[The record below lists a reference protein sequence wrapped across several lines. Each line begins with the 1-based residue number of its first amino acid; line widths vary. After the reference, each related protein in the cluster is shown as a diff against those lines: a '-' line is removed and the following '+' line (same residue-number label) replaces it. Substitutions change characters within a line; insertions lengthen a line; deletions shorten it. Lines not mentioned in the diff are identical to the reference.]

1 MLIASTF
8 DIADKKIVKTLGLVK
23 GNTIR
28 ARHVGRDIMA
38 GLRGIVGGELHEYT
52 KLLAESREQALDRM
66 IEDAQKLGADAV
78 VGVSFSTSVMTQGA
92 AELMAFGTAVLIAD
106 HSSKFKN
113 RHSNECKTSL

>member
-1 MLIASTF
+1 MLITSTF
-8 DIADKKIVKTLGLVK
+8 DIADKTIVKTLGLVK

-28 ARHVGRDIMA
+28 ARHIGRDIMA

-92 AELMAFGTAVLIAD
+92 AELMAFGTAVLIED
-106 HSSKFKN
+106 Y
-113 RHSNECKTSL
+113 

>member
-1 MLIASTF
+1 MIMLVTSTF
-8 DIADKKIVKTLGLVK
+8 DIADKTIVKTLGLVK

-66 IEDAQKLGADAV
+66 IEDAEKLGADAV
-78 VGVSFSTSVMTQGA
+78 VGVSFSTSVMSQGA
-92 AELMAFGTAVLIAD
+92 AELMAYGTAVLIED
-106 HSSKFKN
+106 K
-113 RHSNECKTSL
+113 

>member
-1 MLIASTF
+1 MLITSTF
-8 DIADKKIVKTLGLVK
+8 NIADKTIVKTLGLVK

-78 VGVSFSTSVMTQGA
+78 VGVSFSTSVMSQGA
-92 AELMAFGTAVLIAD
+92 AELMAFGTAVLIEE
-106 HSSKFKN
+106 K
-113 RHSNECKTSL
+113 

>member
-1 MLIASTF
+1 MLITSTF
-8 DIADKKIVKTLGLVK
+8 DIADKTIVRTLGLVK

-78 VGVSFSTSVMTQGA
+78 VGVSFSTSVMSQGA
-92 AELMAFGTAVLIAD
+92 AELMAFGTAVLIED
-106 HSSKFKN
+106 N
-113 RHSNECKTSL
+113 

>member
-1 MLIASTF
+1 MLITSTF

-52 KLLAESREQALDRM
+52 KLLAESREQALDIM
-66 IEDAQKLGADAV
+66 LEDAVTLGANAV
-78 VGVSFSTSVMTQGA
+78 VGVSFSTSVMSQGA
-92 AELMAFGTAVLIAD
+92 AELMAFGTAVVIEE
-106 HSSKFKN
+106 S
-113 RHSNECKTSL
+113 

>member
-1 MLIASTF
+1 MLITSTF

-66 IEDAQKLGADAV
+66 IEDAKTLGADAI
-78 VGVSFSTSVMTQGA
+78 VGVSFSTSVMSQGA
-92 AELMAFGTAVLIAD
+92 AELMAFGTAVVIEE
-106 HSSKFKN
+106 S
-113 RHSNECKTSL
+113 

>member
-1 MLIASTF
+1 MLITSTF
-8 DIADKKIVKTLGLVK
+8 DIADKTIVKTLGLVK

-66 IEDAQKLGADAV
+66 IEDAENLGADAV
-78 VGVSFSTSVMTQGA
+78 VGVSFSTSVMSQGA
-92 AELMAFGTAVLIAD
+92 AELMAYGTAVLIED
-106 HSSKFKN
+106 K
-113 RHSNECKTSL
+113 

>member
-92 AELMAFGTAVLIAD
+92 AELMAFGTAVLIED
-106 HSSKFKN
+106 N
-113 RHSNECKTSL
+113 

>member
-1 MLIASTF
+1 MIMLITSTF
-8 DIADKKIVKTLGLVK
+8 DIADKTIVKTLGLVK

-66 IEDAQKLGADAV
+66 IEDAEKLGADAV
-78 VGVSFSTSVMTQGA
+78 VGVSFSTSVMSQGA
-92 AELMAFGTAVLIAD
+92 AELMAYGTAVLIED
-106 HSSKFKN
+106 K
-113 RHSNECKTSL
+113 RLT

>member
-28 ARHVGRDIMA
+28 ARHIGRDIMA

-92 AELMAFGTAVLIAD
+92 AELMAFGTAVLIED
-106 HSSKFKN
+106 N
-113 RHSNECKTSL
+113 

>member
-1 MLIASTF
+1 MIMLITSTF
-8 DIADKKIVKTLGLVK
+8 DIADKTIVKTLGLVK

-66 IEDAQKLGADAV
+66 IEDAENLGADAV
-78 VGVSFSTSVMTQGA
+78 VGVSFSTSVMSQGA
-92 AELMAFGTAVLIAD
+92 AELMAYGTAVLIED
-106 HSSKFKN
+106 K
-113 RHSNECKTSL
+113 

>member
-1 MLIASTF
+1 MIMLITSTF
-8 DIADKKIVKTLGLVK
+8 DIADKTIVKTLGLVK

-66 IEDAQKLGADAV
+66 IEDAEKLGADAV
-78 VGVSFSTSVMTQGA
+78 VGVSFSTSVMSQGA
-92 AELMAFGTAVLIAD
+92 AELMAFGTAVLIED
-106 HSSKFKN
+106 N
-113 RHSNECKTSL
+113 

>member
-1 MLIASTF
+1 MIMLITSTF
-8 DIADKKIVKTLGLVK
+8 DIADKTIVKTLGLVK

-78 VGVSFSTSVMTQGA
+78 VGVSFSTSVMSQGA
-92 AELMAFGTAVLIAD
+92 AELMAYGTAVLIED
-106 HSSKFKN
+106 K
-113 RHSNECKTSL
+113 

>member
-1 MLIASTF
+1 MRKNFLIEF
-8 DIADKKIVKTLGLVK
+8 QKTLGLVK

-66 IEDAQKLGADAV
+66 IEDAEKLGADAV
-78 VGVSFSTSVMTQGA
+78 VGVSFSTSVMSQGA
-92 AELMAFGTAVLIAD
+92 AELMAYGTAVLIED
-106 HSSKFKN
+106 K
-113 RHSNECKTSL
+113 

>member
-1 MLIASTF
+1 MLITSTF
-8 DIADKKIVKTLGLVK
+8 DIADKTIVKTLGLVK

-78 VGVSFSTSVMTQGA
+78 VGVSFSTSVMSQGA
-92 AELMAFGTAVLIAD
+92 AELMAFGTSVLIED
-106 HSSKFKN
+106 K
-113 RHSNECKTSL
+113 